1 MSSGPAT
8 STRPGSRPC
17 GRLQGATQEPPRHEP
32 GRRQPGG
39 AACCSVPGVS
49 RFTTLRL
56 ESSAPLARITLTRP
70 ERLNSLSPAA
80 LRELIE
86 AADELKSDLEVKVV
100 VVGGEGRAFSAGFDL
115 DAAGT
120 EPPSASTV
128 DLGRE
133 MAEAITAIPAL
144 TIARIHGHC
153 VGGALVLA
161 AACDLRLA
169 AESTRFSIPE
179 VDFGIP
185 LAWGGIPRLVRELGP
200 AMTKE
205 LVLTCRPFTATEAH
219 SLGFLNRVVADD
231 SLESEVDELAADLSA
246 KPGFLIRQTK
256 QLVDATVEEAY
267 STGQSFRD
275 AEITMA
281 ALADEGSRAVTERYL
296 KAHGR

>member
-1 MSSGPAT
+1 
-8 STRPGSRPC
+8 
-17 GRLQGATQEPPRHEP
+17 
-32 GRRQPGG
+32 
-39 AACCSVPGVS
+39 VI

-70 ERLNSLSPAA
+70 ERLNALSPAA

-86 AADELKSDLEVKVV
+86 AADELKSNLEVKVV

-205 LVLTCRPFTATEAH
+205 LVLTCRPFTAAEAH

-281 ALADEGSRAVTERYL
+281 ALADEESRAVTERYL

>member
-1 MSSGPAT
+1 VSG
-8 STRPGSRPC
+8 
-17 GRLQGATQEPPRHEP
+17 
-32 GRRQPGG
+32 
-39 AACCSVPGVS
+39 
-49 RFTTLRL
+49 FTTLRL
-56 ESSAPLARITLTRP
+56 ELAPPQARITLDRP
-70 ERLNSLSPAA
+70 DRLNALSPTA
-80 LRELIE
+80 LQELIQ
-86 AADELKSDLEVKVV
+86 AAGELTVDSGVKVV
-100 VVGGEGRAFSAGFDL
+100 VIGGAGRAFSAGFDL
-115 DAAGT
+115 DSAGT
-120 EPPSASTV
+120 AGPSAATV

-161 AACDLRLA
+161 AACDLRMA
-169 AESTRFSIPE
+169 AGSTSFSIPE

-200 AMTKE
+200 AVTKE
-205 LVLTCRPFTATEAH
+205 LVLTCRPFTAAEAH

-231 SLESEVDELAADLSA
+231 LLEAEVDGLATELAA

-256 QLVDATVEEAY
+256 QLVNAAVEEAY

-281 ALADEGSRAVTERYL
+281 ALADEESRAVTERYL
-296 KAHGR
+296 KQHGR